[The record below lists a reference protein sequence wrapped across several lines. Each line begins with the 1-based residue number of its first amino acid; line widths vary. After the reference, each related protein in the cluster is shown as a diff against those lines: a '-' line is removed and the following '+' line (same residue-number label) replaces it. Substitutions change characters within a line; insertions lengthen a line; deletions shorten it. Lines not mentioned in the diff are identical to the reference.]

1 MSLMMSDH
9 ASERAHIEAPPELC
23 YSAVLDVERYP
34 EWVRD
39 IKEAR
44 ILLWDDE
51 GRAGDVQ
58 FRAAAIGRS
67 TSYTLRYSYGSNP
80 LRVSWNLIE
89 GDIVS
94 RMVGRYEFENVPHNP
109 QLTEVYYDLDVDLK
123 VNLPGFLRRRV
134 EVKIVHAA
142 IDDLRFRIESLAA
155 SH

>member
-1 MSLMMSDH
+1 M
-9 ASERAHIEAPPELC
+9 
-23 YSAVLDVERYP
+23 
-34 EWVRD
+34 
-39 IKEAR
+39 
-44 ILLWDDE
+44 
-51 GRAGDVQ
+51 
-58 FRAAAIGRS
+58 
-67 TSYTLRYSYGSNP
+67 
-80 LRVSWNLIE
+80 SWNLIE